1 MGATITKEIDIEL
14 EYNDIKDAVS
24 DLSNSEKSLLIEDC
38 ELGEDIKSEIADD
51 LSSFIDDNCSDF
63 DEVEAVKVIQSVLE
77 NLNSDSPTSDVLNK
91 VISELDDDVVAELN
105 VNAGE
110 GGDVTQTQKEFLNIV
125 ARYMDEKGMEKVVN
139 RHEQGTEL
147 LKGFLEFLA
156 K

>member
-105 VNAGE
+105 VDAGE

-125 ARYMDEKGMEKVVN
+125 ARYMDEEGMEKVVSK
-139 RHEQGTEL
+139 HEKGAEL

>member
-1 MGATITKEIDIEL
+1 MGSTITKEIDIEL

-24 DLSNSEKSLLIEDC
+24 DLSNSDKSQLIEDC

-63 DEVEAVKVIQSVLE
+63 DEVEAVQVIQSVLE

-91 VISELDDDVVAELN
+91 VISELDEDIVAELN

-125 ARYMDEKGMEKVVN
+125 ARYMDEEGMEKVVSK
-139 RHEQGTEL
+139 HEKGAEL
-147 LKGFLEFLA
+147 LKGFLDFLA